1 MTINNDCTTI
11 SFFKRYS
18 RGIVNYLS
26 DIEGKITVYYDFITS
41 DAIMYVEGNIE
52 NNATNLT
59 KLRSLVNGNSIS
71 INIVQRYQQ
80 LWLPFNS

>member
-1 MTINNDCTTI
+1 MTINNDYTTI